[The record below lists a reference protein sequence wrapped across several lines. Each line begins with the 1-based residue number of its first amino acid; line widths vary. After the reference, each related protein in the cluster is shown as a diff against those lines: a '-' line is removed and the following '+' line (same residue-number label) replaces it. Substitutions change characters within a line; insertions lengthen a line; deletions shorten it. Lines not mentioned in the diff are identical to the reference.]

1 MKLWIALMTLLVV
14 AACGSDDAG
23 EETIGKEIADDYQ
36 QAMDEAA
43 AVEQQLQEQKERM
56 DQAIEEP
63 Q

>member
-14 AACGSDDAG
+14 TACGSDDSK
-23 EETIGKEIADDYQ
+23 EETVGKEIADDYQ

-56 DQAIEEP
+56 DEAIDEP
-63 Q
+63 R